1 MQIIWAL
8 HVTALEKKAING
20 VKKRDFS
27 CCVSCKFGMS
37 KCPFKVCLLLSLAT
51 IVCKCF
57 AIMLLVFSV
66 CLTLCEKQADI
77 YCF

>member
-1 MQIIWAL
+1 MMIIFWFL
-8 HVTALEKKAING
+8 SLYGQLREC
-20 VKKRDFS
+20 DQ
-27 CCVSCKFGMS
+27 
-37 KCPFKVCLLLSLAT
+37 VCLLSSRAT

-57 AIMLLVFSV
+57 EIMLLVFSV

>member
-1 MQIIWAL
+1 MIIFWFL
-8 HVTALEKKAING
+8 SLYGQLREC
-20 VKKRDFS
+20 DQ
-27 CCVSCKFGMS
+27 
-37 KCPFKVCLLLSLAT
+37 VCLLSSRAT

-57 AIMLLVFSV
+57 EIMLLVFSV